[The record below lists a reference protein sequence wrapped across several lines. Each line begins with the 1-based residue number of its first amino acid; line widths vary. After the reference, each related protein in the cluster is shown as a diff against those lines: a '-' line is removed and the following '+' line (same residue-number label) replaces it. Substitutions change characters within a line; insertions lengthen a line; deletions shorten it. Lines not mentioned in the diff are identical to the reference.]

1 MAGHHSRSFANSA
14 VVAVLVVL
22 VTIAAVILSWGVVSI
37 VGAQEDGSQSSLT
50 PATDSVT
57 FDAAF
62 QAEEK
67 PVEVIGQYARTYV
80 RGASGDEYELLSGYS
95 GERQPRQTEEWTEI
109 DDGKDHEAGTVN
121 FGTACVYGGNDST
134 ASCGEEGDAASASL
148 ADGYTDDM
156 LHLAE
161 LLGLPLGILTPPNMK
176 AGVTVPLGVQARCAL
191 DENGNPDLY
200 GSRPTGTISAGTGVL
215 LEIIENVDHYDL
227 STLTDDGGNLLQS
240 GMTTTRS
247 KFNFALLGPSY
258 VDTEITL
265 NWGIDELNLRA
276 FSEVNVAYRGRVP
289 QLSWTSPWDSH
300 TIRSE
305 CGLKLSDGRG
315 STAPQGASSLPTRS
329 RETLIMPPATSA
341 PGSPQTF
348 GFITEDTMSLSGMD
362 YHLLATRELD
372 ALDRLE
378 IEAVLAEIAASGDVE
393 GPNWKLFDAQA
404 AGELVPVVEIELFDG
419 AIAQARPM
427 IPGASLPVPDVVI
440 TTSLAPTPTPTTSV
454 SAPPTTTPAPTTSA
468 TTTPEDDGDE

>member
-1 MAGHHSRSFANSA
+1 MAGHHSRPFANSA

-57 FDAAF
+57 FDAEF

-121 FGTACVYGGNDST
+121 FGTACVYGGDDST
-134 ASCGEEGDAASASL
+134 ASCGDVSDAGAAAGASL
-148 ADGYTDDM
+148 TGGYIDEMLYKAD
-156 LHLAE
+156 
-161 LLGLPLGILTPPNMK
+161 LLGLPIGVVFPPNMK
-176 AGVTVPLGVQARCAL
+176 AAATIPLGVQARCAV
-191 DENGNPDLY
+191 DEDGNPDLF
-200 GSRPTGTISAGTGVL
+200 GSRPTGTISVGTGIL
-215 LEIIENVDHYDL
+215 LGLIENVDHYDL
-227 STLTDDGGNLLQS
+227 ATLINEGGDPFPDGDTVHVSRTKRNGTLVS
-240 GMTTTRS
+240 S
-247 KFNFALLGPSY
+247 SY
-258 VDTEITL
+258 IHTQITM
-265 NWGIDELNLRA
+265 NWGVDNQNLRA
-276 FSEVNVAYRGRVP
+276 FSEVTVAYRGEVLGP
-289 QLSWTSPWDSH
+289 TEWDSH

-315 STAPQGASSLPTRS
+315 STAPHGASSPVAQSLGA
-329 RETLIMPPATSA
+329 LMMPPATSA
-341 PGSPQTF
+341 TGSPQIF
-348 GFITEDTMSLSGMD
+348 GFTTEDTMSLPGMD

-372 ALDRLE
+372 ASDRLE

-404 AGELVPVVEIELFDG
+404 AGELVPVVEIELVDG
-419 AIAQARPM
+419 AIAQARPL
-427 IPGASLPVPDVVI
+427 IPGASVPVPDVVI
-440 TTSLAPTPTPTTSV
+440 TTASAPTTSV
-454 SAPPTTTPAPTTSA
+454 SATPTTSA
-468 TTTPEDDGDE
+468 TTPEGDGDE